1 MEKELK
7 EEIRKQ
13 IAEALMN
20 NVPSGTTEI
29 VIREG
34 EALEQ
39 KEPVK
44 VDISGTIDS
53 PLRWLEKRVALNRIN
68 QKVCNIQVN
77 REQMAISLQCYENS
91 YYGER
96 ITGKLELSPVFQKFG
111 INSGEYL
118 TNFEMADLF
127 KMNRSYFE
135 SKTTAMNLVT
145 QLQNFKA
152 KVDKD
157 IENMDNKRGDRR
169 ILVNQVVQSNLPEAF
184 NLVLPVFKGQPKQ
197 TISVEV
203 YVEPNNFNCCLMSPE
218 ANDLIHDLTDKLIDE
233 VLEGIKEVA
242 PDIVIIEI

>member
-1 MEKELK
+1 
-7 EEIRKQ
+7 
-13 IAEALMN
+13 
-20 NVPSGTTEI
+20 
-29 VIREG
+29 
-34 EALEQ
+34 
-39 KEPVK
+39 
-44 VDISGTIDS
+44 
-53 PLRWLEKRVALNRIN
+53 
-68 QKVCNIQVN
+68 
-77 REQMAISLQCYENS
+77 MAISLQCYENS

-118 TNFEMADLF
+118 TNFEMAELF